1 MFLNSRLNS
10 NKLLISEVGNRILSI
25 MTETRNILIIGRT
38 RNGKSSL
45 ANTLV
50 NKGGILKQVFK
61 ESNRSVSSTKKSQNE
76 VFN

>member
-1 MFLNSRLNS
+1 
-10 NKLLISEVGNRILSI
+10 
-25 MTETRNILIIGRT
+25 MTEIRNILIIGRT

-50 NKGGILKQVFK
+50 NKGGNFETVFK